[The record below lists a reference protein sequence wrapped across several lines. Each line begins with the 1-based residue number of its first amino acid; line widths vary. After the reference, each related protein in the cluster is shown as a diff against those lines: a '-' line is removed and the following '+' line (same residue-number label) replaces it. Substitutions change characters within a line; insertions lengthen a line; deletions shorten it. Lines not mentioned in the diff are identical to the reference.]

1 MKLILIGS
9 TQFGKFFPD
18 FMWPLLYRGYCIEFL
33 VFWKI
38 VGDARNAR
46 KTTAWLSSF

>member
-18 FMWPLLYRGYCIEFL
+18 FMLPLLYIYLLNLLCFGKELEVQEMPERLLHG
-33 VFWKI
+33 
-38 VGDARNAR
+38 
-46 KTTAWLSSF
+46 

>member
-18 FMWPLLYRGYCIEFL
+18 LMLPLLYRGYCIEF
-33 VFWKI
+33 I
-38 VGDARNAR
+38 VGGEGKVR
-46 KTTAWLSSF
+46 KTTPWLSRF